1 MLSVQLANVLVK
13 NDVAKVADF
22 GYAREIGTSFSLTF
36 RCRKQQEH
44 SSLVLRLAG
53 HVADPGRS
61 EL

>member
-22 GYAREIGTSFSLTF
+22 GYAREIGTSFPLF
-36 RCRKQQEH
+36 LCRKQQEH

-53 HVADPGRS
+53 HVVDRIQS